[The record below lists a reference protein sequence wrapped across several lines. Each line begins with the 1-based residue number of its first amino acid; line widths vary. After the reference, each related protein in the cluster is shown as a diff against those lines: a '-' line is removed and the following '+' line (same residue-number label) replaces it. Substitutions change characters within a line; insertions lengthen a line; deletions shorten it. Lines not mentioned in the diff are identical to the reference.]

1 MPLILTS
8 RMVNIWFGSTVD
20 LDGVILTFGL
30 TQGVSLK
37 KKTKLSIFM
46 KRIWGFSV
54 GLSEERNKL

>member
-1 MPLILTS
+1 
-8 RMVNIWFGSTVD
+8 MVNIWFGSTVD